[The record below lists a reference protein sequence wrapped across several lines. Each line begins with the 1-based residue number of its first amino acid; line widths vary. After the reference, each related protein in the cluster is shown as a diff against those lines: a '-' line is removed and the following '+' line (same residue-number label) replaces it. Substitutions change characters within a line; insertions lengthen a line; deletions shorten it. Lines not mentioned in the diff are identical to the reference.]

1 MGVPTSAV
9 GYTPTMPRR
18 EDHEVHK
25 AMWWHWT
32 KKKIFSK
39 RRNDSSCSL
48 FKSHIVKSCCTRNI
62 TSFGKINGYMNSK
75 HVHPI
80 FKRLVCNFIYLIV
93 PDVQL
98 NLDKNLLVLKLITL
112 STDLN
117 YVVLCS
123 VKHFV
128 HRKMLQTKPLY
139 EYTTVQV
146 VKLNKCGEP
155 VVGRHP
161 R

>member
-1 MGVPTSAV
+1 
-9 GYTPTMPRR
+9 
-18 EDHEVHK
+18 
-25 AMWWHWT
+25 
-32 KKKIFSK
+32 
-39 RRNDSSCSL
+39 
-48 FKSHIVKSCCTRNI
+48 
-62 TSFGKINGYMNSK
+62 MNSK

-80 FKRLVCNFIYLIV
+80 FKVLVCNFIYLIV

-139 EYTTVQV
+139 TTFQA

-155 VVGRHP
+155 VVGCHP
-161 R
+161 RQSRMDRQWFRQLSVTIGIHP